1 MNTYTITNQSAHRL
15 LKISKIVVVLLLLLV
30 PTIALAKSTQPSSGS
45 KHANPILGEQ
55 PYHAEPVSYQMT
67 NTSAYKVSTTYNPAQ
82 TVYTPFSD
90 ETPSTN
96 NSGNNGMTGRKK
108 SIPNPGN
115 PGQTEKE
122 TEPPIGEPW
131 IMLAFAAM
139 AAVVITLRK
148 KQTA

>member
-96 NSGNNGMTGRKK
+96 NSGNNGMTGRRNLGNT
-108 SIPNPGN
+108 SGDPGPTN
-115 PGQTEKE
+115 S
-122 TEPPIGEPW
+122 PIGEPW
-131 IMLAFAAM
+131 IMLVFAAM